1 MYSDDVICKH
11 IYLIL
16 CKDHLL
22 SIIFYSAAMV
32 RFCCCFL
39 FSSSTSSSLTQMVR
53 ISVQLELI
61 VVE

>member
-1 MYSDDVICKH
+1 MYSDDVIYKQ

-16 CKDHLL
+16 SKDHLL

-61 VVE
+61 